1 MDRAEFEAL
10 RDLPDK
16 VIEEDIRF
24 SRKKNLSPL
33 HTAEDIRIKNG
44 LGYDLRLT
52 VKVNPETGSRNFNVH
67 ISGLGP
73 ICRLDVDDQAHRP
86 AGRSHK
92 HSLMESSC
100 PDSNLPY
107 VEDRSGESGRPL
119 EVLFRR
125 FCDLANIEHRGQ
137 FFPPETNGG
146 GT

>member
-33 HTAEDIRIKNG
+33 HTAEDIKIRNG

-52 VKVNPETGSRNFNVH
+52 IKFNPETGSRNFNVH

-73 ICRLDVDDQAHRP
+73 ICRLDVDDQAHHP
-86 AGRSHK
+86 AGRTHK
-92 HSLMESSC
+92 HSLQQPTC
-100 PDSNLPY
+100 PDLNLPF
-107 VEDRSGESGRPL
+107 VEDRKSDSGRSL
-119 EVLFRR
+119 EVLFSR
-125 FCDLANIEHRGQ
+125 FCKLANIEHRGQ
-137 FFPPETNGG
+137 LFPPESNGG
-146 GT
+146 GA